1 MQRSSALPRPQA
13 TGSATLAQPGRL
25 RLAQRRQSLIDA
37 ARRVFAEHGFRGA
50 TTRQIAAAAG
60 VTEAL
65 IFQHFPHKDA
75 LYAAILDDRGTEP
88 SSEQWFAELDA
99 HRASGNAVEVV
110 RTLYRGLID
119 LHEQD
124 PDLIRLMAFSALE
137 DHPLAPHLHRRA
149 LRLYQFLERFIA
161 DGQRRGE
168 FRAGSPSVLA
178 RATLA
183 LPIYYI
189 QQRHLFKMPWPT
201 MKASDVIDEGVQ
213 FTLAGL
219 TGSAQRPVGR
229 QAGLA
234 RMPAGRQAG
243 PSRMKV
249 RS

>member
-1 MQRSSALPRPQA
+1 MQRSSALPRQSEA
-13 TGSATLAQPGRL
+13 DSATHVPQVRLSLAE
-25 RLAQRRQSLIDA
+25 RRQSLIEA

-75 LYAAILDDRGTEP
+75 LYAAILDERDAQP
-88 SSEQWFAELDA
+88 SSERWFAELDA
-99 HRASGNAVEVV
+99 HRAAGDAAQVI
-110 RTLYRGLID
+110 RTLYTGLIA

-149 LRLYQFLERFIA
+149 TRLYDFLEGFIA
-161 DGQRRGE
+161 DGQRRGQ
-168 FRAGSPSVLA
+168 FRRGPASVLA

-189 QQRHLFKMPWPT
+189 QQRHLFKMPWPPV
-201 MKASDVIDEGVQ
+201 KASDVIDEGVK

-219 TGSAQRPVGR
+219 TASAGKPTPRPG
-229 QAGLA
+229 
-234 RMPAGRQAG
+234 G
-243 PSRMKV
+243 PLRMKV